1 MPRGG
6 FRMNAGRKPG
16 SRDLRTV
23 QLESVMLETG
33 VDDFVGALVAVV
45 EDETQP
51 EKLRIDA
58 CQTLAG
64 RMMGGVLA
72 PSQLQRKFTGAA
84 ND

>member
-1 MPRGG
+1 MARGG
-6 FRMNAGRKPG
+6 YREGAGRKPG

-23 QLESVMLETG
+23 QLENAMLETG

-51 EKLRIDA
+51 DKLRIDA

-72 PSQLQRKFTGAA
+72 PSQLRKKYKEAPQ
-84 ND
+84 

>member
-1 MPRGG
+1 MSHGG
-6 FRMNAGRKPG
+6 FREGAGRKPG

-23 QLESVMLETG
+23 QLENAMLETG

-45 EDETQP
+45 EDEHQP

-72 PSQLQRKFTGAA
+72 PSQLRKKFSGASY
-84 ND
+84 D